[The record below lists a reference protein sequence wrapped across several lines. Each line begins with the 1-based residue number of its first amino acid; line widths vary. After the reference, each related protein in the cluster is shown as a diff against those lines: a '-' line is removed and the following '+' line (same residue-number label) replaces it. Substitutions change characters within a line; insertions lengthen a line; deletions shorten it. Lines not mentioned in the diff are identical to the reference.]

1 MITKMQETILWSKK
15 DAYHY
20 ESFINDI
27 HARDAKWNLLK
38 AKWYKDIKVWQYIYV
53 LLEKQFIL

>member
-1 MITKMQETILWSKK
+1 MQETILWSKK

-20 ESFINDI
+20 ESFINDV

-38 AKWYKDIKVWQYIYV
+38 AKWYKDIKVWQYICATWETVYFV
-53 LLEKQFIL
+53 TWK